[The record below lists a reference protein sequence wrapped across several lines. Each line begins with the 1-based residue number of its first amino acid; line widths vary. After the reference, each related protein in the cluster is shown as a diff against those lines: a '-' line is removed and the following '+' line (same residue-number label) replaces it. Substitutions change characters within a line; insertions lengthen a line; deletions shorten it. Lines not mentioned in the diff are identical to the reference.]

1 MIYLASASERR
12 QELLKQIA
20 MAFVTLAP
28 AIDETPQA
36 GEAPLAYVQRMAHEK
51 AAAGARERDR
61 RGLANAPVLGADTIV
76 VHEGVILHKP
86 DDGPAARA
94 ALRRLSGAEH
104 TVYTALCLLGQGHR
118 EAVARS
124 DVTFKT
130 LRESEIEAYCATA
143 EPIGKAGGYAIQ
155 GRAALFVTRLV
166 GSYSGVVGLPL
177 YECGQLLAAEGLL

>member
-20 MAFVTLAP
+20 LAFVTLVP
-28 AIDETPQA
+28 DIDEAPHPS
-36 GEAPLAYVQRMAHEK
+36 EAPLAYVQRMAHEK
-51 AAAGARERDR
+51 AIAGARERDR

-76 VHEGVILHKP
+76 VHDGVILHKP
-86 DDGPAARA
+86 DDARAARA
-94 ALRRLSGAEH
+94 ALRRLSGVEH
-104 TVYTALCLLGQGHR
+104 TVYTALCLLGQGHN

-130 LRESEIEAYCATA
+130 LCESEIDAYCATG

-155 GRAALFVTRLV
+155 GRAALFIARLA